1 LKPVVISARAHDDR
15 SSALRFVIRLRR
27 SCLPPGRHP
36 SRGGAVPAIAPGLR
50 VSVLGSC
57 LIPSRVLDDAVA
69 IDRVVQGARDLATI
83 LDDG

>member
-1 LKPVVISARAHDDR
+1 M
-15 SSALRFVIRLRR
+15 
-27 SCLPPGRHP
+27 
-36 SRGGAVPAIAPGLR
+36 PAIAPGLR

-57 LIPSRVLDDAVA
+57 LIPSCVLDAAVA